1 MKRLVLAALIL
12 TTAVGA
18 SAQFTSTDTLKYRIS
33 LTDKAATTYS
43 IRQPEKFLSK
53 KSIDRRLRQK
63 LAIDSTDLPVCKK
76 YVDAIRKKGVHVL
89 VTGKWDN
96 FVTVSCNDR
105 GIQHLKVFHTVKLIL
120 NFIDMICLQPL
131 YNILCKYGCP
141 QGDPGLAIDS
151 GGSHE
156 HM

>member
-76 YVDAIRKKGVHVL
+76 YVDAIRKKGVHIL

-96 FVTVSCNDR
+96 FVTVSC
-105 GIQHLKVFHTVKLIL
+105 LSLIH
-120 NFIDMICLQPL
+120 I
-131 YNILCKYGCP
+131 
-141 QGDPGLAIDS
+141 
-151 GGSHE
+151 
-156 HM
+156 

>member
-76 YVDAIRKKGVHVL
+76 VCR
-89 VTGKWDN
+89 
-96 FVTVSCNDR
+96 C
-105 GIQHLKVFHTVKLIL
+105 HTQERRPYSRYWEVGQ
-120 NFIDMICLQPL
+120 FCDSFLQ
-131 YNILCKYGCP
+131 
-141 QGDPGLAIDS
+141 
-151 GGSHE
+151 
-156 HM
+156 